1 MPTPGNSDPIAV
13 LRAVLA
19 DVERSLDPVSD
30 ALALAT
36 TKRILLHIIA
46 EFELDRAQELRKR
59 DFLAV
64 LTRNG
69 FL

>member
-1 MPTPGNSDPIAV
+1 MPTPGSSDPITV
-13 LRAVLA
+13 LRAILA

-30 ALALAT
+30 AMTLAT
-36 TKRILLHIIA
+36 AKRILLHIIA
-46 EFELDRAQELRKR
+46 EFELDRAQERNKR

-64 LTRNG
+64 LTRRG